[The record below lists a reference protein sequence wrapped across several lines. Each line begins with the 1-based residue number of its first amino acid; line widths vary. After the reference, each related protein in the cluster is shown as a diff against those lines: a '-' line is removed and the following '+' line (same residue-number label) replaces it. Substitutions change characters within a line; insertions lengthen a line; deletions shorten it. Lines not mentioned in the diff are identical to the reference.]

1 MPSNDYSKT
10 FFLRMK
16 KEKLLDTATKM
27 GLTNEQSVTVFRK
40 MADKL
45 TKNQLMEWIETRLS
59 DLRDVELADLFGRL
73 NLKPNKKRTT
83 ATGLGPGSPAVRSLL
98 TSSQGQETDDLVTS
112 LLPYEPLPEVPLL
125 MSDFLSQPPIITPPM
140 QFQDEA
146 AVSRRVTFDPALG
159 SITPSIVTAVDVPP
173 PPQPPPPVRP
183 RSPRRGGTIIPPPAI
198 PPLTLDIQDR
208 QDIIPPPAVP
218 PPTTHKQDV
227 IPPPAVPPLT
237 VPTRGREVIP
247 PPAVPP
253 PTTLRQDVIPPPAVP
268 PLTVPTRGRG
278 QDVIPPPAVPP
289 LTTLRQDVIPPP
301 AVPPLTVPTRATP
314 CADAATRAADVA
326 TRIADQIV
334 PVVQPKKSC
343 LRMPDPPAAAV
354 DIAAIPPPIDFASTS
369 KFRFPKPS
377 DSEPFG
383 VPSQPALLT
392 QPSQL
397 AAQPAQPQWGA
408 PSLFDIEPPS
418 PVQPA
423 AAAPTAPP
431 KKKRDNDLRVQI
443 HNAKDLADILK
454 TITDPN
460 HVHISTVSQ
469 VEYQTCK
476 MLGLYY

>member
-40 MADKL
+40 MADKV

-59 DLRDVELADLFGRL
+59 DLRDAELADLFVRL

-98 TSSQGQETDDLVTS
+98 LTSSQGRETDDLVTS
-112 LLPYEPLPEVPLL
+112 LLPPPYEPLPEVPLL
-125 MSDFLSQPPIITPPM
+125 MSDFLSQPITPPDFLSQPPITPPM

-146 AVSRRVTFDPALG
+146 VPRRVTFDPALG
-159 SITPSIVTAVDVPP
+159 SITPSLVPAPP
-173 PPQPPPPVRP
+173 PPPPPPVRP
-183 RSPRRGGTIIPPPAI
+183 RSPRRGGTIIPQPAI
-198 PPLTLDIQDR
+198 PPLTLDIQDV
-208 QDIIPPPAVP
+208 IPPPAVP
-218 PPTTHKQDV
+218 PLSVPTRQDV
-227 IPPPAVPPLT
+227 IPPPAVPPLS
-237 VPTRGREVIP
+237 VPTR
-247 PPAVPP
+247 
-253 PTTLRQDVIPPPAVP
+253 TLRQDVIPPPAVP
-268 PLTVPTRGRG
+268 PLSV
-278 QDVIPPPAVPP
+278 PPPAQPP
-289 LTTLRQDVIPPP
+289 LT
-301 AVPPLTVPTRATP
+301 RAGG
-314 CADAATRAADVA
+314 
-326 TRIADQIV
+326 ADQIV

-343 LRMPDPPAAAV
+343 LRMPDPPAAA
-354 DIAAIPPPIDFASTS
+354 IPPPIASTS

-383 VPSQPALLT
+383 VPP

-397 AAQPAQPQWGA
+397 AVQPQWGA

-418 PVQPA
+418 PVQPPA
-423 AAAPTAPP
+423 TTVAPTAPP

>member
-59 DLRDVELADLFGRL
+59 DLRDAELADLFGRL

-125 MSDFLSQPPIITPPM
+125 MSDFLSQPPITPPM

-146 AVSRRVTFDPALG
+146 AVPRRVTFDPALG
-159 SITPSIVTAVDVPP
+159 SITPSIVPTVDVPP
-173 PPQPPPPVRP
+173 PPPPPPVRP

-198 PPLTLDIQDR
+198 PPLTLDIQD
-208 QDIIPPPAVP
+208 
-218 PPTTHKQDV
+218 THRQDV

-237 VPTRGREVIP
+237 TQ
-247 PPAVPP
+247 
-253 PTTLRQDVIPPPAVP
+253 RQDVIPPPAVP
-268 PLTVPTRGRG
+268 PLTVPTRGRDTHR

-289 LTTLRQDVIPPP
+289 LTTHRQDVIPPPAVPPLTTHRQDVIPPPAVPPLTTHRQDVIPPP
-301 AVPPLTVPTRATP
+301 AVPPLTVPTRATRG
-314 CADAATRAADVA
+314 ADAATRV
-326 TRIADQIV
+326 ADQIV

-343 LRMPDPPAAAV
+343 LRMPDPPVA
-354 DIAAIPPPIDFASTS
+354 DTAAIPPPIDFASTS

-383 VPSQPALLT
+383 VPSQPALPALFA
-392 QPSQL
+392 QPAL
-397 AAQPAQPQWGA
+397 LAQPAQPQWGA

-418 PVQPA
+418 PVQPPA
-423 AAAPTAPP
+423 TASAPTAP

>member
-1 MPSNDYSKT
+1 
-10 FFLRMK
+10 MK

-27 GLTNEQSVTVFRK
+27 GLTNDQSVTVFRK

-59 DLRDVELADLFGRL
+59 DLRDAELADLFGRL

-98 TSSQGQETDDLVTS
+98 TSQDQRQETDDLVSS

-125 MSDFLSQPPIITPPM
+125 MSDFLSQPPITPPM

-146 AVSRRVTFDPALG
+146 AAVPRRVTFDPALG
-159 SITPSIVTAVDVPP
+159 SITPSVVDLP
-173 PPQPPPPVRP
+173 PPPPVRP

-198 PPLTLDIQDR
+198 PPLIVDV
-208 QDIIPPPAVP
+208 DIIPPPAVP
-218 PPTTHKQDV
+218 PLTIPAARQNIIIPTVPPSQI

-237 VPTRGREVIP
+237 VPPSQTRDI
-247 PPAVPP
+247 
-253 PTTLRQDVIPPPAVP
+253 IPPPAVP
-268 PLTVPTRGRG
+268 PLTVPPS
-278 QDVIPPPAVPP
+278 IPPPAP
-289 LTTLRQDVIPPP
+289 QNIPQQTP
-301 AVPPLTVPTRATP
+301 AL
-314 CADAATRAADVA
+314 AAVTKFVQPA
-326 TRIADQIV
+326 ADQIV

-343 LRMPDPPAAAV
+343 LRAPDPP
-354 DIAAIPPPIDFASTS
+354 PSGGTASTS
-369 KFRFPKPS
+369 KFKFPKPS
-377 DSEPFG
+377 DSEPWG
-383 VPSQPALLT
+383 VLPPDAPPQP
-392 QPSQL
+392 QQ
-397 AAQPAQPQWGA
+397 QQQQWGA

-418 PVQPA
+418 PAPPPA
-423 AAAPTAPP
+423 QVGAAPVP
-431 KKKRDNDLRVQI
+431 KRKRDNDLRVQI

>member
-59 DLRDVELADLFGRL
+59 DLRDAELADLFGRL

-125 MSDFLSQPPIITPPM
+125 MSDFLSQPPITPPM

-146 AVSRRVTFDPALG
+146 AVPRRVTFDPALG
-159 SITPSIVTAVDVPP
+159 SITPSIVPTVDVPP
-173 PPQPPPPVRP
+173 PPPPPPVRP

-198 PPLTLDIQDR
+198 PPLTLDIQD
-208 QDIIPPPAVP
+208 
-218 PPTTHKQDV
+218 THRQDV

-237 VPTRGREVIP
+237 TQ
-247 PPAVPP
+247 
-253 PTTLRQDVIPPPAVP
+253 RQDVIPPPAVP
-268 PLTVPTRGRG
+268 PLTVPTRGRDTHR

-289 LTTLRQDVIPPP
+289 LTTHRQDVIPPP
-301 AVPPLTVPTRATP
+301 AVPPLTVPTRATRG
-314 CADAATRAADVA
+314 ADAATRV
-326 TRIADQIV
+326 ADQIV

-343 LRMPDPPAAAV
+343 LRMPDPPVA
-354 DIAAIPPPIDFASTS
+354 DTAAIPPPIDFASTS

-383 VPSQPALLT
+383 VPSQPALPALFA
-392 QPSQL
+392 QPAL
-397 AAQPAQPQWGA
+397 LAQPAQPQWGA

-418 PVQPA
+418 PVQPPA
-423 AAAPTAPP
+423 TASAPTAP

>member
-1 MPSNDYSKT
+1 
-10 FFLRMK
+10 MK

-59 DLRDVELADLFGRL
+59 DLRDAELADLFGRL

-125 MSDFLSQPPIITPPM
+125 MSDFLSQPPITPPM

-146 AVSRRVTFDPALG
+146 AVPRRVTFDPALG
-159 SITPSIVTAVDVPP
+159 SITPSIVPTVDVPP
-173 PPQPPPPVRP
+173 PPPPPPVRP

-198 PPLTLDIQDR
+198 PPLTLDIQD
-208 QDIIPPPAVP
+208 
-218 PPTTHKQDV
+218 TH
-227 IPPPAVPPLT
+227 
-237 VPTRGREVIP
+237 
-247 PPAVPP
+247 
-253 PTTLRQDVIPPPAVP
+253 RQDVIPPPAVP
-268 PLTVPTRGRG
+268 PLTTH
-278 QDVIPPPAVPP
+278 
-289 LTTLRQDVIPPP
+289 RQDVIPPP
-301 AVPPLTVPTRATP
+301 AVPPLTVPTRATRG
-314 CADAATRAADVA
+314 ADAATRV
-326 TRIADQIV
+326 ADQIV

-343 LRMPDPPAAAV
+343 LRMPDPPVA
-354 DIAAIPPPIDFASTS
+354 DTAAIPPPIDFASTS

-392 QPSQL
+392 QL
-397 AAQPAQPQWGA
+397 AQPAQPAQPQWGA

-418 PVQPA
+418 PVQPPA
-423 AAAPTAPP
+423 TASAPTAP

>member
-1 MPSNDYSKT
+1 
-10 FFLRMK
+10 MK

-146 AVSRRVTFDPALG
+146 PRRVTFDPALG

-218 PPTTHKQDV
+218 PPTT
-227 IPPPAVPPLT
+227 
-237 VPTRGREVIP
+237 
-247 PPAVPP
+247 
-253 PTTLRQDVIPPPAVP
+253 LRQDLIPPPAVP

>member
-59 DLRDVELADLFGRL
+59 DLRDAELADLFGRL

-98 TSSQGQETDDLVTS
+98 TSSQGPETDDLVTS
-112 LLPYEPLPEVPLL
+112 LVPYEPLPEVPLL
-125 MSDFLSQPPIITPPM
+125 MSDFLSQPTITAPDIPITPPM

-146 AVSRRVTFDPALG
+146 PRRVTFDPALG
-159 SITPSIVTAVDVPP
+159 SITPSIVDVPP
-173 PPQPPPPVRP
+173 PPPPPVRP

-198 PPLTLDIQDR
+198 PPLTLDIQDPPPPPSNLR
-208 QDIIPPPAVP
+208 RDVIPPPAVP
-218 PPTTHKQDV
+218 PLTVPTCGRDVIPPPAVPPLATRGRDV

-237 VPTRGREVIP
+237 VPTRGRDVIP

-253 PTTLRQDVIPPPAVP
+253 PSKTRQDVIPPPAVP
-268 PLTVPTRGRG
+268 PQT
-278 QDVIPPPAVPP
+278 
-289 LTTLRQDVIPPP
+289 
-301 AVPPLTVPTRATP
+301 TRATLG
-314 CADAATRAADVA
+314 ADAATRIV
-326 TRIADQIV
+326 DQIV

-343 LRMPDPPAAAV
+343 LRMPDPPA
-354 DIAAIPPPIDFASTS
+354 DIATIPPPIDFASTS

-383 VPSQPALLT
+383 VPSQPVVLT
-392 QPSQL
+392 QPST
-397 AAQPAQPQWGA
+397 AQPQWGA

-418 PVQPA
+418 PVQPPPTA
-423 AAAPTAPP
+423 SVAPTAP

>member
-59 DLRDVELADLFGRL
+59 DLRDAELADLFGRL

-125 MSDFLSQPPIITPPM
+125 MSDFLSQPPITPPM

-146 AVSRRVTFDPALG
+146 AVPRRVTFDPALG
-159 SITPSIVTAVDVPP
+159 SITPSIVPTVDVPP
-173 PPQPPPPVRP
+173 PPPPPPVRP

-198 PPLTLDIQDR
+198 PPLTLDIQD
-208 QDIIPPPAVP
+208 
-218 PPTTHKQDV
+218 THRQDV

-237 VPTRGREVIP
+237 TQ
-247 PPAVPP
+247 
-253 PTTLRQDVIPPPAVP
+253 RQDVIPPPAVP
-268 PLTVPTRGRG
+268 PLTVPTRGRDTHR

-289 LTTLRQDVIPPP
+289 LTTHRQDVIPPP
-301 AVPPLTVPTRATP
+301 AVPPLTVPTRATRG
-314 CADAATRAADVA
+314 ADAATRV
-326 TRIADQIV
+326 ADQIV

-343 LRMPDPPAAAV
+343 LRMPDPPVA
-354 DIAAIPPPIDFASTS
+354 DTAAIPPPIDFASTS

-392 QPSQL
+392 QL
-397 AAQPAQPQWGA
+397 AQPAQPAQPQWGA

-418 PVQPA
+418 PVQPPA
-423 AAAPTAPP
+423 TASAPTAP

>member
-59 DLRDVELADLFGRL
+59 DLRDAELADLFGRL

-98 TSSQGQETDDLVTS
+98 TSSQGPETDDLVTS
-112 LLPYEPLPEVPLL
+112 LVPYEPLPEVPLL
-125 MSDFLSQPPIITPPM
+125 MSDFLSQPTITAPDIPITPPM

-146 AVSRRVTFDPALG
+146 PRRVTFDPALG
-159 SITPSIVTAVDVPP
+159 SITPSIVDVPP
-173 PPQPPPPVRP
+173 PPPPPVRP

-198 PPLTLDIQDR
+198 PPLTLDIQD
-208 QDIIPPPAVP
+208 PPPP
-218 PPTTHKQDV
+218 PSNLRRDV

-237 VPTRGREVIP
+237 VPTRGRDVIP

-253 PTTLRQDVIPPPAVP
+253 PSKTRQDVIPPPAVP
-268 PLTVPTRGRG
+268 PQT
-278 QDVIPPPAVPP
+278 
-289 LTTLRQDVIPPP
+289 
-301 AVPPLTVPTRATP
+301 TRATLG
-314 CADAATRAADVA
+314 ADAATRIV
-326 TRIADQIV
+326 DQIV

-343 LRMPDPPAAAV
+343 LRMPDPPA
-354 DIAAIPPPIDFASTS
+354 DIATIPPPIDFASTS

-383 VPSQPALLT
+383 VPSQPVVLT
-392 QPSQL
+392 QPST
-397 AAQPAQPQWGA
+397 AQPQWGA

-418 PVQPA
+418 PVQPPPA
-423 AAAPTAPP
+423 ASVAPTAP

>member
-59 DLRDVELADLFGRL
+59 DLRDAELADLFGRL

-98 TSSQGQETDDLVTS
+98 TSSQGRETDDLVTS

-125 MSDFLSQPPIITPPM
+125 MSDFLSQPPITPPDFLSQPPITPPM

-146 AVSRRVTFDPALG
+146 AAVPRRVTFDPALG
-159 SITPSIVTAVDVPP
+159 SITPSLVPAVDVPP
-173 PPQPPPPVRP
+173 PAPPPPPPVRP

-198 PPLTLDIQDR
+198 PPLTLDIQDTLR
-208 QDIIPPPAVP
+208 QDVIPLPAVPPPSTHPKDIIPPPAVP
-218 PPTTHKQDV
+218 PPAVPPPSTHPKDI

-237 VPTRGREVIP
+237 VPTRGRD
-247 PPAVPP
+247 
-253 PTTLRQDVIPPPAVP
+253 TLR
-268 PLTVPTRGRG
+268 

-301 AVPPLTVPTRATP
+301 ALLTVPTRAT
-314 CADAATRAADVA
+314 RVA
-326 TRIADQIV
+326 ADQIV

-343 LRMPDPPAAAV
+343 LRMPDPPAAA
-354 DIAAIPPPIDFASTS
+354 DIAAAAIPPPIDFASTS

-377 DSEPFG
+377 DSESFG
-383 VPSQPALLT
+383 VPSQPVLLT

-397 AAQPAQPQWGA
+397 AVQPAQLAQPQWGA
-408 PSLFDIEPPS
+408 PSLFDIESPS
-418 PVQPA
+418 PVQPPA
-423 AAAPTAPP
+423 TVVATPTTAP